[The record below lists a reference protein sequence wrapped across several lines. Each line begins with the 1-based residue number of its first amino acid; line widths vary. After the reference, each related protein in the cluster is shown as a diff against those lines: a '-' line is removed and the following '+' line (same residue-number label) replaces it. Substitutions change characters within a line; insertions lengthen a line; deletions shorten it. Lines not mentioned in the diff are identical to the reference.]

1 MLSTITTPQGQERHR
16 QPAWASTVL
25 SMVSGFRASWLL
37 GLTQQKKKTM
47 LSKLAAFGGLVQ
59 PLVYLRQRVC

>member
-1 MLSTITTPQGQERHR
+1 
-16 QPAWASTVL
+16 
-25 SMVSGFRASWLL
+25 MVSGFRASWLL